1 MTFVFSVRPKMKTIT
16 SLIFLI
22 VICLGSITSAEQL
35 NVQTIPVES
44 LEPVVIDK
52 ERLSALKYAPV
63 VELEE

>member
-22 VICLGSITSAEQL
+22 VICLGSIASAEQL

>member
-1 MTFVFSVRPKMKTIT
+1 MKTIT
-16 SLIFLI
+16 SLILLT

>member
-16 SLIFLI
+16 SLILLT

-44 LEPVVIDK
+44 LEPVVIDN

>member
-1 MTFVFSVRPKMKTIT
+1 MKIIT
-16 SLIFLI
+16 SLVFLS
-22 VICLGSITSAEQL
+22 VICLASAEQL
-35 NVQTIPVES
+35 NVETIPVES

>member
-16 SLIFLI
+16 SLILLT